1 MLRPHALQRYLP
13 LTQNDPSHFLP
24 PERLVSEAVQDVVRR
39 RLSHV
44 PRFLALVQTESEKV
58 RQYLEWNRDYALLAL
73 YPPSEA
79 HRIGG
84 RIQRFGQAFPGL
96 FNFNGKPRAHDL
108 RPGARNAV
116 TFVGENVIKKKSL
129 LLTALTNELFQAE
142 IHTDCAFRI
151 ERDASMNIAGI
162 ILRSSKQAA
171 RQFRYKIHFVYLVG
185 FGITMS
191 PFSFIDDFESY
202 IVNHFVT
209 QTELDQC

>member
-108 RPGARNAV
+108 SRDSPDGRLLRVDHAPLRRLRQASEDSNQPRTPDRP
-116 TFVGENVIKKKSL
+116 
-129 LLTALTNELFQAE
+129 
-142 IHTDCAFRI
+142 
-151 ERDASMNIAGI
+151 AS
-162 ILRSSKQAA
+162 
-171 RQFRYKIHFVYLVG
+171 
-185 FGITMS
+185 
-191 PFSFIDDFESY
+191 
-202 IVNHFVT
+202 
-209 QTELDQC
+209 